1 MAGVMP
7 SITTQNPTSATAL
20 GGTTGPL
27 TSTPITM
34 FGSKVL
40 IGNASGKGGLAPI
53 LLLAAAAV
61 GGWFLWRK
69 FRHWGK

>member
-7 SITTQNPTSATAL
+7 SVTTQNPTSATAL

-27 TSTPITM
+27 TSIPMTM

-40 IGNASGKGGLAPI
+40 IGNASGKGGLVPI
-53 LLLAAAAV
+53 LLFAAAAV

-69 FRHWGK
+69 FCHRAK